1 MMVEP
6 YTTPHVLKLTS
17 WNQY

>member
-1 MMVEP
+1 MVEP